1 MKYSLYIR
9 NDKGL
14 ITGGNNVYLDQL
26 KSGTKFQ
33 RPCPQCFHLLHFNQ
47 QPKVSHSIP
56 TGLLAEAV
64 PHTHRYLVHRANY
77 LISDD

>member
-14 ITGGNNVYLDQL
+14 MTGGNYVYLYQL

-33 RPCPQCFHLLHFNQ
+33 SPYP
-47 QPKVSHSIP
+47 
-56 TGLLAEAV
+56 
-64 PHTHRYLVHRANY
+64 
-77 LISDD
+77 